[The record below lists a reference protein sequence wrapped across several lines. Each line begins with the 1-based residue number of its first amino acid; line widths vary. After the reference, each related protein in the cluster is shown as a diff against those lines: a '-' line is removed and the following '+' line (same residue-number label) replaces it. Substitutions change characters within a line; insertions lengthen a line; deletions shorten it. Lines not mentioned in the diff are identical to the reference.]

1 MGSIV
6 APPEL
11 DTGLAA
17 LDAAVGVLAE
27 LNFDT
32 LHPAVRLRALERME
46 TARRRQIAVSHDM
59 MARLAEEDP
68 ADVGGPVHK
77 VVADWLRISCAEA
90 RRRMRD
96 ARQLAPRMTIT
107 GETLPPELPATAQA
121 WRDGMLDE
129 QHLRVIQTF
138 VRDLPADT
146 AVDLVECAERF
157 LAQQATKLRPDQLEK
172 VANRC
177 AVLIN
182 PDGKFSD
189 IDRARQRGFT
199 WSAQRPDGM
208 SVGRLVASPELRAN
222 LDAWLARF
230 AAPGMCNPGDESP
243 CVVGEPDQDVASK
256 DLRSHAQ
263 RQHDALNA
271 AYQI

>member
-1 MGSIV
+1 MHSSGWRPPGVSRRCPATISARAWPRGSGRRRR
-6 APPEL
+6 PGPQG
-11 DTGLAA
+11 DRRLAA
-17 LDAAVGVLAE
+17 DQLRRGASPDA
-27 LNFDT
+27 
-32 LHPAVRLRALERME
+32 
-46 TARRRQIAVSHDM
+46 
-59 MARLAEEDP
+59 
-68 ADVGGPVHK
+68 
-77 VVADWLRISCAEA
+77 
-90 RRRMRD
+90 RD

-121 WRDGMLDE
+121 WRDGMLDQ

-146 AVDLVECAERF
+146 PVDLAECAERF

-208 SVGRLVASPELRAN
+208 SVGKLVASPELRAN